1 MIFFDTI
8 VEQNPS
14 MSENLEKDADIKH
27 SKNFENALVKI
38 GEGKES
44 SMTMQEKDT
53 VEQLKFAGK
62 F

>member
-14 MSENLEKDADIKH
+14 MSENLEKDADIKN